1 MPLGFKLTSKK
12 GKGKEQ
18 STAEDSIETGIEPE
32 TTGITGIETEIT
44 GVETETAK
52 IDQIKPQSDCNTPKL
67 PLQPETNTLSTHQ
80 SNTKL
85 TTSKLKRRH
94 QQRSAKD
101 HSPSAT
107 AVMTPSS
114 MLREPG
120 FDTDYEDSTI
130 KDYRA
135 HTQRPVDASY
145 SKTINESDSCSASE
159 DLYFENQDTVQDG
172 QLTDGDDLNN
182 EHLETSYDDENEETT
197 VRDVQEAINI
207 SHPFGLKIWKPA
219 LYPKSRSID
228 YKSYEALHSV
238 PGSVSSRFLYLSP
251 DNLCWTLL
259 FGWWIALIY
268 VIVAIGILGP
278 ICLIGYL
285 GYGICWVFGYR
296 RPNANASIRH
306 TQKPSIFLIFPRMFL
321 ELARLSDYALV
332 LLNLADYMFWP
343 FGKFIAKK
351 KGYHMVFEQVV
362 DNAAT
367 MDSNPIPHPAQEYV
381 GIDINDPLQS
391 SNHGARSVQAD
402 GSYYVNGHLE
412 GGELQDLLTEF
423 SLGVGRHDHYSWPSW
438 VPCFVRRTWNAGFS
452 GFTFYVVA
460 LLIIA
465 PVHLIVSAICFF
477 FIFPVP
483 MARLTYV
490 LLRHLLRHPLQL
502 SSHYASEYQPGQ
514 NEFCQDTSNPASTD
528 AQNTDEKLQQN
539 TAANAVSFTS
549 GLDGESSSAGT
560 PLPVRNTARSYSR
573 PRPKSVFFWRPV
585 STNETD
591 PLPSSHFESNLESHE
606 SSAHGNIHAQNSNH
620 PNTPAHATA
629 DIAPTR
635 RTQRFYLPESNSIFS
650 SMSSSIPL
658 LDSEYEIVLCT
669 YHSMGFAYYKYT
681 VDGTNII
688 FINLLFMIAF
698 TLFDFYVIGP
708 SNGYT
713 GIAGHGPIFVFALLS
728 VIPLAY
734 FIGMAVSS
742 ITAHT
747 GSVAIGSVINATF
760 GSIIEII
767 LYIIALMEGKN
778 QLVEGSIIGSF
789 LAGLLALPGVAM
801 FSGGLVRKEQRF
813 NAKSAGVTSTMMVV
827 AVIGVFTPTL
837 FQTIYGSV
845 QIYCSDCHVRGS
857 NLAQTIVTMA
867 SDSTNSSC
875 RQCSISKVPPSRDH
889 VYLTSTKPLMYFCAI
904 VLVLTYA
911 VGLWFSLGT
920 HASKIYPKK
929 KPKTTPRITIPDGLV
944 QMFSRRTSASGILSP
959 RPLSIGP
966 SQLPIDHSIG
976 SPALPLQSSTHAMG
990 GNTNANPLT
999 ASTLLQQRRPD
1010 SSSPNYSPA
1019 TRAKLRRRALQDA
1032 NLGSPNSRPHSVA
1045 GPTITQLLH
1054 ASNLTTDLHHGISS
1068 PRQRVAALPHRPSG
1082 GRDDAS
1088 SARSESD
1095 ESDQEGGH
1103 DNPGWSSFKSAL
1115 VLLACTVLYS
1125 IIAEVLIDSIDF
1137 VLETFPMDEKT
1148 LGLTIFAIV
1157 PTITEFY
1164 NAIAFAVNGNIVLSL
1179 EIGSAYAIQ
1188 VALLQIPALVAFSA
1202 VWEWYGHSQSFVE
1215 SVPSMISLNTMPS
1228 PIASASINS
1237 AVLSET
1243 KLPFRYVGKA
1253 IHAVFEM
1260 VMHLFNA
1267 AMGEPSL
1274 LKRSAMDTASL
1285 SGSLN
1290 SGHGEGA
1297 ESQNFTLVFPNWDF
1311 YSVMFAMFLLTYIYI
1326 EGKSNYFKGAILL
1339 LSYSMLMA
1347 AFFFVPKGMDGLLFG
1362 I

>member
-1 MPLGFKLTSKK
+1 
-12 GKGKEQ
+12 Q
-18 STAEDSIETGIEPE
+18 
-32 TTGITGIETEIT
+32 
-44 GVETETAK
+44 
-52 IDQIKPQSDCNTPKL
+52 
-67 PLQPETNTLSTHQ
+67 
-80 SNTKL
+80 
-85 TTSKLKRRH
+85 
-94 QQRSAKD
+94 
-101 HSPSAT
+101 
-107 AVMTPSS
+107 
-114 MLREPG
+114 
-120 FDTDYEDSTI
+120 
-130 KDYRA
+130 
-135 HTQRPVDASY
+135 
-145 SKTINESDSCSASE
+145 
-159 DLYFENQDTVQDG
+159 
-172 QLTDGDDLNN
+172 
-182 EHLETSYDDENEETT
+182 
-197 VRDVQEAINI
+197 AINI

-285 GYGICWVFGYR
+285 GYGVCW
-296 RPNANASIRH
+296 
-306 TQKPSIFLIFPRMFL
+306 
-321 ELARLSDYALV
+321 V

-490 LLRHLLRHPLQL
+490 LLRHLLR
-502 SSHYASEYQPGQ
+502 
-514 NEFCQDTSNPASTD
+514 
-528 AQNTDEKLQQN
+528 
-539 TAANAVSFTS
+539 
-549 GLDGESSSAGT
+549 T

-573 PRPKSVFFWRPV
+573 P
-585 STNETD
+585 
-591 PLPSSHFESNLESHE
+591 H
-606 SSAHGNIHAQNSNH
+606 
-620 PNTPAHATA
+620 
-629 DIAPTR
+629 
-635 RTQRFYLPESNSIFS
+635 
-650 SMSSSIPL
+650 
-658 LDSEYEIVLCT
+658 SEYEIVLCT

-920 HASKIYPKK
+920 HAS
-929 KPKTTPRITIPDGLV
+929 
-944 QMFSRRTSASGILSP
+944 
-959 RPLSIGP
+959 
-966 SQLPIDHSIG
+966 
-976 SPALPLQSSTHAMG
+976 
-990 GNTNANPLT
+990 
-999 ASTLLQQRRPD
+999 
-1010 SSSPNYSPA
+1010 
-1019 TRAKLRRRALQDA
+1019 
-1032 NLGSPNSRPHSVA
+1032 
-1045 GPTITQLLH
+1045 
-1054 ASNLTTDLHHGISS
+1054 
-1068 PRQRVAALPHRPSG
+1068 

-1202 VWEWYGHSQSFVE
+1202 VWEC
-1215 SVPSMISLNTMPS
+1215 
-1228 PIASASINS
+1228 
-1237 AVLSET
+1237 
-1243 KLPFRYVGKA
+1243 
-1253 IHAVFEM
+1253 
-1260 VMHLFNA
+1260 
-1267 AMGEPSL
+1267 
-1274 LKRSAMDTASL
+1274 
-1285 SGSLN
+1285 
-1290 SGHGEGA
+1290 GHGEGV